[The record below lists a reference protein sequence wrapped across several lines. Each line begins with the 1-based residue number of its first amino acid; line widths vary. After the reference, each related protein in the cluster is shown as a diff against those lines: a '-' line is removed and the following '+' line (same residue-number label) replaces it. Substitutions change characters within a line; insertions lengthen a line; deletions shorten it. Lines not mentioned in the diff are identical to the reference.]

1 MYLMLYGV
9 CMISAEKYLIFR
21 EYDDYARLFEIDFP
35 SYNLIILDPKYLVII
50 IIKYIILL

>member
-1 MYLMLYGV
+1 MYLMLYGA